1 MIKIALSALTIS
13 LVAQAVFA
21 ADPVKSVVPA
31 VPGATTN
38 SAGSTSNPAIS
49 PAVPLATPLLAAP
62 AQPVVPAT
70 TREEAERD
78 TAVKAGRH
86 DPFAPFGSES
96 SRFAKK
102 GDKFKDLQKSLVPPP
117 PGVSPF
123 APMPLPPGEG
133 SLAISELPLPPARPS
148 MASKLKLSA
157 VFDNRAIF
165 TIPDLSARRMN
176 KWPPVIRLGLGE
188 KFSSIRLVAVGVDSA
203 TLEEDGTRLVKELEP
218 LK

>member
-1 MIKIALSALTIS
+1 MIKVALIALTIYS
-13 LVAQAVFA
+13 LAAQTVLA
-21 ADPVKSVVPA
+21 ADPVAPSISMPS
-31 VPGATTN
+31 ATTN
-38 SAGSTSNPAIS
+38 SAGST
-49 PAVPLATPLLAAP
+49 TPLLAAP

-70 TREEAERD
+70 TREEAERE
-78 TAVKAGRH
+78 TSVKAGRH

-96 SRFAKK
+96 SRFGKK
-102 GDKFKDLQKSLVPPP
+102 GDKFKELQKSLVPPP

-123 APMPLPPGEG
+123 APMPPPPGEG
-133 SLAISELPLPPARPS
+133 SLAISELPLPPSRPS

-157 VFDNRAIF
+157 VFDDRAIF